1 MSSPTVKQLLYLQ
14 SSILLALHTHCGL
27 SQKEVSNILKRVDLL
42 GYIEK
47 NYGIYHIE
55 GIYSILDD
63 IKRYLS
69 EYNINIKVEE
79 MPG

>member
-1 MSSPTVKQLLYLQ
+1 MEYMG
-14 SSILLALHTHCGL
+14 I
-27 SQKEVSNILKRVDLL
+27 
-42 GYIEK
+42 

-63 IKRYLS
+63 IKRYLP